1 MATVRMSKTLI
12 ANLCEEYGNNY
23 SSTVPK
29 QELDSALGDRLYDKY
44 IKPTVSKLEE
54 VVNEP
59 EATEFFNLDTLAI
72 FQKDNEISV
81 LLYTDEWQEGSEG
94 NFDGL
99 SWDMKNY
106 VKSYEATGELEKHA
120 IKFPISVERLQLAG
134 EYRDAATLNL
144 SDVNDCPLVSEARTA
159 ATEYLVYKYKKQNAV
174 SKFAVM
180 LLRFQTL
187 NQALKA
193 WPGGGLASLVEKVDS
208 TKMVT
213 IHKKQE
219 RSVQAK
225 KDKNFVEEN
234 ATEFNSVILGSTL
247 LGDDD

>member
-12 ANLCEEYGNNY
+12 SNLCDEYGKNY

-29 QELDSALGDRLYDKY
+29 QELDPALGDKIYDKY
-44 IKPTVSKLEE
+44 IKPTVSKFEK
-54 VVNEP
+54 VIKEP
-59 EATEFFNLDTLAI
+59 EATDFFNLDTLAI
-72 FQKDNEISV
+72 FQKDNEVGI

-94 NFDGL
+94 NFDNL
-99 SWDMKNY
+99 SWDMRNH
-106 VKSYEATGELEKHA
+106 VKSYEATGELEKHV
-120 IKFPISVERLQLAG
+120 IKFPISVARLQLAG
-134 EYRDAATLNL
+134 EYRDSATLNL
-144 SDVNDCPLVSEARTA
+144 SEVTDCPLVSEARTSA
-159 ATEYLVYKYKKQNAV
+159 NEFLAYNYKKQNAV

-193 WPGGGLASLVEKVDS
+193 WPGGGLASLVEKVDP

-219 RSVQAK
+219 RNVQAK

-247 LGDDD
+247 LGDDN

>member
-1 MATVRMSKTLI
+1 MATVRMSKTLVSS
-12 ANLCEEYGNNY
+12 LCDEYGKNY

-29 QELDSALGDRLYDKY
+29 LELDPALGDKLYDKY

-54 VVNEP
+54 VVNNSD
-59 EATEFFNLDTLAI
+59 AKVFNLDTLAI
-72 FQKDNEISV
+72 FQRDTEIGV
-81 LLYTDEWQEGSEG
+81 LLYTDEWEEGSEG
-94 NFDGL
+94 NFDNL
-99 SWDMKNY
+99 SWDMRQH
-106 VKSYEATGELEKHA
+106 VKSYKATGEIEKHV

-134 EYRDAATLNL
+134 EYRDSATVNL
-144 SDVNDCPLVSEARTA
+144 SDVNDCPLVSEARTVA
-159 ATEYLVYKYKKQNAV
+159 NEYLAYNYKRQNAIC
-174 SKFAVM
+174 KFAVM

-193 WPGGGLASLVEKVDS
+193 WPGGGLASLVEKVDP

-213 IHKKQE
+213 IHKKQQ
-219 RSVQAK
+219 RTVQAK